1 MSKTQ
6 NPAAPRRHYDNQF
19 KADAVQLLENG
30 QRSVPDVAKSLGV
43 SANMLYRWRDLAQ
56 VGKGQGANQP
66 ELTQLREQLRRTEQE
81 RDILK
86 KAPAIFSPGGEPRIT

>member
-1 MSKTQ
+1 MSKKQ
-6 NPAAPRRHYDNQF
+6 PSAAPPRHYDDQF
-19 KADAVQLLENG
+19 KADAVRLLQNG

-56 VGKGQGANQP
+56 VSKGQGVNQT

-86 KAPAIFSPGGEPRIT
+86 KALAIFSRMT

>member
-1 MSKTQ
+1 MSKKQT
-6 NPAAPRRHYDNQF
+6 PAAPRRHYDDQF
-19 KADAVQLLENG
+19 KADAVRLLESG

-43 SANMLYRWRDLAQ
+43 SPNMLYRWRERAQ
-56 VGKGQGANQP
+56 VGKGQLTNQT

-86 KAPAIFSPGGEPRIT
+86 KALSIFSRIT

>member
-6 NPAAPRRHYDNQF
+6 TPAAPRRHYDDQF
-19 KADAVQLLENG
+19 KADAVRLLENG

-43 SANMLYRWRDLAQ
+43 SPNMLYRWRDLAQ
-56 VGKGQGANQP
+56 AGKGQVANQT

-86 KAPAIFSPGGEPRIT
+86 KALAIFSRMT

>member
-1 MSKTQ
+1 MSKKQT
-6 NPAAPRRHYDNQF
+6 PAAPRRHYDDQF

-43 SANMLYRWRDLAQ
+43 SANMLYRWRDLAK
-56 VGKGQGANQP
+56 VDKGQMTNQA
-66 ELTQLREQLRRTEQE
+66 ELAQLREQLRRTEQE

-86 KAPAIFSPGGEPRIT
+86 KALAIFSRMT